1 MTGSE
6 SPSTLTAADPERWL
20 QEHGDYL
27 YRYALRQLR
36 DSAQAEDMV
45 QETLLAAW
53 QSIGSYI
60 GQATEKTWLTG
71 ILKHK
76 IIDCLRKQLRE
87 SPVDDITALSDSSAD
102 SGIDQLFDARGHW
115 ITPPQNWGSPHRTLE
130 NRQFVEALQRCLERL
145 KPTLARVFTL
155 KEISGNS
162 NEEICGELGITASN
176 CGVLLYRARMGLRQ
190 CLEALWSPGRAGAT
204 G

>member
-1 MTGSE
+1 MTNTNI
-6 SPSTLTAADPERWL
+6 SPTPSAADPERWL
-20 QEHGDYL
+20 KEHGDFL

-53 QSIGSYI
+53 QSIDSYA
-60 GQATEKTWLTG
+60 GLATEKTWLTG

-87 SPVDDITALSDSSAD
+87 SPVDDITALSDSAVD

-115 ITPPQNWGSPHRTLE
+115 ITPPQNWGSPHKTLE
-130 NRQFVEALQRCLERL
+130 NHQFVEALQRCLERL
-145 KPTLARVFTL
+145 KPALARVFTL

-162 NEEICGELGITASN
+162 NEEIFDELGISVGN

-190 CLEALWSPGRAGAT
+190 CLESLWTPDSVGVTR
-204 G
+204 

>member
-1 MTGSE
+1 MARTTR
-6 SPSTLTAADPERWL
+6 PPLPTCADPERWL

-27 YRYALRQLR
+27 YRYALRRLR

-53 QSIGSYI
+53 QAIGGYI
-60 GQATEKTWLTG
+60 GQVAEKTWLTG

-76 IIDCLRKQLRE
+76 IIDCLRKQIRE
-87 SPVDDITALSDSSAD
+87 SPVEDITALSDSAAQ

-115 ITPPQNWGSPHRTLE
+115 VTPPQNWGSPHKMLE
-130 NRQFVEALQRCLERL
+130 NRQFIDALQRCLERL

-162 NEEICGELGITASN
+162 NEQICDELGISAGN

-190 CLEALWSPGRAGAT
+190 CLEVLWSPDQT
-204 G
+204 EVSN

>member
-1 MTGSE
+1 MANSDC
-6 SPSTLTAADPERWL
+6 PSTTTAADPERWL
-20 QEHGDYL
+20 QDHGDYL

-36 DSAQAEDMV
+36 DSVQAEDMV

-53 QSIGSYI
+53 QSVAAYTGRS
-60 GQATEKTWLTG
+60 AEKTWLTG

-87 SPVDDITALSDSSAD
+87 VPVDDITALSDSPD

-115 ITPPQNWGSPHRTLE
+115 ITPPRHWGSPHKTLE
-130 NRQFVEALQRCLERL
+130 NRQFIEALQRCLERL

-162 NEEICGELGITASN
+162 NEEICAELGITAGN

-190 CLEALWSPGRAGAT
+190 CLEALWSPSQT
-204 G
+204 GTTD

>member
-1 MTGSE
+1 M
-6 SPSTLTAADPERWL
+6 TAADPKCWL
-20 QEHGDYL
+20 QDHGDYL

-36 DSAQAEDMV
+36 DSALAEDMV

-53 QSIGSYI
+53 QSVDGYA
-60 GQATEKTWLTG
+60 GQAAEKTWLTG

-87 SPVDDITALSDSSAD
+87 APVDDITALSDSAAE

-115 ITPPQNWGSPHRTLE
+115 ITPPRNWGSPHKTLE
-130 NRQFVEALQRCLERL
+130 NHQFVEALQRCLERL

-162 NEEICGELGITASN
+162 NEEICAELGISAGN
-176 CGVLLYRARMGLRQ
+176 CGVLLYRARMGLRR
-190 CLEALWSPGRAGAT
+190 CLEVLWSPERCGDSN
-204 G
+204 